1 VILNCVLSSPPT
13 CHLTIVIASDNVAD
27 QFFISS
33 AERSEH
39 CPGWVRRVMWGG
51 GKERDKKKSML
62 LAAIA
67 IKAEKNQFVTS
78 STEREFSGGE
88 A

>member
-1 VILNCVLSSPPT
+1 
-13 CHLTIVIASDNVAD
+13 
-27 QFFISS
+27 
-33 AERSEH
+33 
-39 CPGWVRRVMWGG
+39 
-51 GKERDKKKSML
+51 ML